1 MYQNSL
7 GIMPNVLYTDPI
19 LSVPNVTRVPNV
31 NTVPNVPK
39 MTNNDPNNV
48 PKTQCTNWCRPS
60 VLNGV
65 PNVKC
70 TKVQQVYQNLLGMTP
85 SVVNTDPILSVPKC
99 NWCSTKRD
107 DYANITQNDQ
117 ERC

>member
-1 MYQNSL
+1 MYQKHKAA
-7 GIMPNVLYTDPI
+7 P
-19 LSVPNVTRVPNV
+19 
-31 NTVPNVPK
+31 
-39 MTNNDPNNV
+39 
-48 PKTQCTNWCRPS
+48 CTNKTTTNTLGVPTS

-85 SVVNTDPILSVPKC
+85 SVVNTDPILSVPKV
-99 NWCSTKRD
+99 NWCTKRD